1 MKLIIATNNEKKL
14 RELREIM
21 GKYFDSVQSLKEA
34 GINHETVEDGVTF
47 EENALKKARE
57 TAKVSGCAAVA
68 DDSGLAVDALG
79 GAPGI
84 YSARYCGRHGDD
96 EANLRLVLKNMENV
110 TQRSARFV
118 CALAYVNGDEEAV
131 FRGEMEGE
139 INFAPKGEHGFGYDP
154 IFYLPEYGCT
164 SAELKPEEKNR
175 ISHRAKAIAKLAEYL
190 GDKK

>member
-96 EANLRLVLKNMENV
+96 EANLRLVLKNMEHIP
-110 TQRSARFV
+110 QRSARFV

-154 IFYLPEYGCT
+154 IFFVPELGKT
-164 SAELKPEEKNR
+164 TAQLDPREKNL
-175 ISHRAKAIAKLAEYL
+175 ISHRGKALTAIREEL
-190 GDKK
+190 

>member
-1 MKLIIATNNEKKL
+1 
-14 RELREIM
+14 
-21 GKYFDSVQSLKEA
+21 
-34 GINHETVEDGVTF
+34 
-47 EENALKKARE
+47 
-57 TAKVSGCAAVA
+57 
-68 DDSGLAVDALG
+68 
-79 GAPGI
+79 
-84 YSARYCGRHGDD
+84 
-96 EANLRLVLKNMENV
+96 MENIP
-110 TQRSARFV
+110 QRSARFV

>member
-34 GINHETVEDGVTF
+34 GINHETEEDGVTF

-57 TAKVSGCAAVA
+57 TAQASGCAAVA

-164 SAELKPEEKNR
+164 SAELEPEEKNR